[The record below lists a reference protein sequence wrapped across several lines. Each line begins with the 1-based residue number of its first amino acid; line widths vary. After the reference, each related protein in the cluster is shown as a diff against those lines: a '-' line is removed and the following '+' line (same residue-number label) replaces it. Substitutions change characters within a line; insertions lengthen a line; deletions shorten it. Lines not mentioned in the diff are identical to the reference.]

1 MAEGLAD
8 GAAVDG
14 YVWETLARRE
24 PLLTARTRVVLR
36 SPQFG
41 FPPLVGAPGLAGSD
55 VESLRCVFLDQADD
69 ADGRR
74 LLGELNLDGFSAE
87 GPALFQDIAQM
98 AGLVRQADPS

>member
-1 MAEGLAD
+1 
-8 GAAVDG
+8 
-14 YVWETLARRE
+14 
-24 PLLTARTRVVLR
+24 LLTARTRVVLR

-41 FPPLVGAPGLAGSD
+41 FPPLVGAPGLADSD
-55 VESLRCVFLDQADD
+55 LAAVRRVLLAQEDD

-98 AGLVRQADPS
+98 AGLVRQAGAR